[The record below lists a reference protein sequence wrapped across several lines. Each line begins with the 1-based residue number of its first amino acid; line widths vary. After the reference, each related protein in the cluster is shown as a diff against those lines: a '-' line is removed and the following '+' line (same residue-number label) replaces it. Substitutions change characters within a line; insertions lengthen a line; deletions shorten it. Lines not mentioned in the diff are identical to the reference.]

1 MRIMQA
7 DPTLLRFRQL
17 CRANATE
24 GNSELSELEKVQK
37 LDKLIDKLRDAADR
51 EVRRVLESSNDLE

>member
-1 MRIMQA
+1 MTIRIMQA
-7 DPTLLRFRQL
+7 DLTYLRFRQL

-51 EVRRVLESSNDLE
+51 EVR